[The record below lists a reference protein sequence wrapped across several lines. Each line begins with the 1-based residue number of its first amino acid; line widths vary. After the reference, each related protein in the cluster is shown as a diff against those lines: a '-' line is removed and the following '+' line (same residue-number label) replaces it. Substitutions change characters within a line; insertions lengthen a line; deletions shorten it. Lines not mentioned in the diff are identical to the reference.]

1 MGVREELHPIHG
13 LRHWVIFRWDS
24 PTRAPCVGP
33 QSSPLL
39 AGQEQEGQRP
49 VAKRQ
54 PPARAQRHSV
64 PGSAQPRPTRSSIRF
79 LARTEA
85 CSGPLPDGHEGTM
98 RALLSTPSPGT
109 VLLHSSAPYM
119 AQNTPAAACKRF
131 LATSQPVPIPVAG
144 HKDGGSWDL
153 GLCHLF
159 PWAAQKSNHTLCEAL
174 TEATQAFYPSALA
187 KPPPCK
193 CAPHPWEPLGHL
205 SLSSSSCKICNNLQH
220 ALLWGPLEK
229 ILGGDWGLIMGEC
242 PWMPR
247 HKQGFWARRADT
259 TPPA

>member
-1 MGVREELHPIHG
+1 M
-13 LRHWVIFRWDS
+13 
-24 PTRAPCVGP
+24 GP

-85 CSGPLPDGHEGTM
+85 CSGLLPDGHEGTM

-119 AQNTPAAACKRF
+119 AQNTPAAAYKRF

-159 PWAAQKSNHTLCEAL
+159 PWAAQKSDLDPGGVLYTLCEAL
-174 TEATQAFYPSALA
+174 TEATQAFHPQPWQSLLPANAPLTRGNLWDIYPLVLA
-187 KPPPCK
+187 AVRFATISNTHC
-193 CAPHPWEPLGHL
+193 CGGPW
-205 SLSSSSCKICNNLQH
+205 K
-220 ALLWGPLEK
+220 K
-229 ILGGDWGLIMGEC
+229 ILGGDWGLIMGSVPGC
-242 PWMPR
+242 R
-247 HKQGFWARRADT
+247 CHK
-259 TPPA
+259 